1 MNPAMSVLIFTVSSG
16 AGYGLLG
23 WALGLQIASGRTVNM
38 TEFFLVGFIGLALV
52 TLGLLSSTLHLANPK
67 NAWRAFSR
75 FRTSWLSREGVF
87 AVLFYPFILA
97 YAMVLWL
104 NAGVPSGLSNLL
116 GLFAVVIALLTVIC
130 TGMIYA
136 SLKPIRQWH
145 NRLTTPLYILFS
157 AMSGCLLLV
166 VLWFAHDN
174 FLSGTLVFH
183 FVCLAAL
190 TLVAKLAYF
199 FYIGKPEGLTIGDAT
214 GFSQAQVRLLDAGH
228 SAKTFLSNEFVYD
241 AGAVLLMNRRRW
253 MLLFTFVLPVCITLV
268 AIYIAPNF
276 VPREIVY
283 LAIPCLFIGLLLERW
298 LFFAEARHVVR
309 LYHGDQQT

>member
-1 MNPAMSVLIFTVSSG
+1 MNPAISVLIFTVSSG
-16 AGYGLLG
+16 AGYGLLA
-23 WALGLQIASGRTVNM
+23 WALGLQVASGRTVNM
-38 TEFFLVGFIGLALV
+38 TEFFFVGLIGLALV

-87 AVLFYPFILA
+87 AVLFYPIILA
-97 YAMVLWL
+97 YAAVLWL
-104 NAGVPSGLSNLL
+104 NNGVPNGLSNIL
-116 GLFAVVIALLTVIC
+116 GLLAVLTAVVTVIC

-145 NRLTTPLYILFS
+145 NRLTTPLYVLFS
-157 AMSGCLLLV
+157 AMSGCLLLL
-166 VLWFAHDN
+166 VLWYAHDN
-174 FLSGTLVFH
+174 FLSGALVLH
-183 FVCLAAL
+183 FVVLAIL
-190 TLVAKLAYF
+190 SFLIKMLYF

-241 AGAVLLMNRRRW
+241 ADAVLLMHRRRL
-253 MLLFTFVLPVCITLV
+253 MVLFTFILPVCITLA
-268 AIYIAPNF
+268 AIYIMPTA
-276 VPREIVY
+276 IVY
-283 LAIPCLFIGLLLERW
+283 LAIPSLFIGLLLERW